1 MKPAEFRKP
10 FITIGAAL
18 LLTLFINYGLKSY
31 WVFLFTGVII
41 TAIALQGVGLVA
53 NRAGMISLCQMS
65 FAAIGAWVVAWL
77 NVTNAPGTLLLWCLL
92 GGLAAV
98 PFGIAIGLPALRL
111 RGINLAIVTLGF
123 AAAFDVVLLSY
134 TFPGQSKFI
143 FVKRPD
149 FLGSDQSY
157 FAFCVVVFVIIAM
170 VLDYISRTPLG
181 ASWLSIRNSERGT
194 AAHGV
199 SIPQSKLSA
208 FALSAFIAG
217 LSGGLLAGQLGTL
230 VAESFNLLVSMV
242 FYVVA
247 TMAGAH
253 LTEGAIF
260 GGILVI
266 FFPELL
272 RRLGLPQDIGNIFF
286 ALGAT
291 QALSMGGTMSED
303 LRKLLKKLFGKSAA
317 ASLNTAHISPED
329 VTPPIIAKDA
339 KPVLSLNALTVKYGA
354 VVALNNVS
362 FDIPEKSVVGLIGPN
377 GAGKS
382 TLIDAVTGFLYRY
395 EGSVKLAGQEL
406 HGFQAHQCA
415 RIGIR
420 RTWQT
425 TRIAPQLDA
434 GTYLNLAAGQKLSYA
449 DQADLLAWIGCP
461 PPETSIASID
471 AGTRRLL
478 DIAGTLSARPKVVLL
493 DEPAAGLSHEES
505 MSLAARIAEIPQRF
519 GAAVLLV
526 EHDMELVRM
535 VCNSIV
541 VLDFGRVIA
550 AGPTREAL
558 NSPDV
563 IKAYVGA
570 PEELLAS

>member
-1 MKPAEFRKP
+1 MKLAEFRKP
-10 FITIGAAL
+10 LITVGAAL
-18 LLTLFINYGLKSY
+18 LLTLLINYGLSGY
-31 WVFLFTGVII
+31 WVFLFTGAII

-77 NVTNAPGTLLLWCLL
+77 NVINAPGTLLLWCLL

-123 AAAFDVVLLSY
+123 AAAFDVILLSY
-134 TFPGQSKFI
+134 TFPGQAKFI

-149 FLGSDQSY
+149 FLGSDQAY
-157 FAFCVVVFVIIAM
+157 FTFCVAVFVAIALI
-170 VLDYISRTPLG
+170 LDFLSRTPLG
-181 ASWLSIRNSERGT
+181 ASWLAIRHSERST

-253 LTEGAIF
+253 LIEGAIF
-260 GGILVI
+260 GGLLVI

-303 LRKLLKKLFGKSAA
+303 LRKLLNKLFGKKTFQMATTEQVLPDDVKPPLVAA
-317 ASLNTAHISPED
+317 N
-329 VTPPIIAKDA
+329 A
-339 KPVLSLNALTVKYGA
+339 KPVLSLSALTVKYGA
-354 VVALNNVS
+354 VVALSNVN
-362 FDIPEKSVVGLIGPN
+362 FDVPEKTVMGLIGPN

-382 TLIDAVTGFLYRY
+382 TLIDAVTGFLHSY
-395 EGSVKLAGQEL
+395 EGSVKLGGQEL
-406 HGFQAHQCA
+406 HGLQAHQCA
-415 RIGIR
+415 RLGIR

-425 TRIAPQLDA
+425 TRISPQLDT
-434 GTYLNLAAGQKLSYA
+434 GTYLNLAAGKKLSRHE
-449 DQADLLAWIGCP
+449 QADLLSWIGCP
-461 PPETSIASID
+461 PPETVIAAID

-478 DIAGTLSARPKVVLL
+478 DIAGTLASHPKIVLL

-505 MSLAARIAEIPQRF
+505 MALAARISEIPERF

-550 AGPTREAL
+550 SGPTRSTL
-558 NSPDV
+558 NSPEV

>member
-1 MKPAEFRKP
+1 MKRADLVLAGKYAV
-10 FITIGAAL
+10 IAT
-18 LLTLFINYGLKSY
+18 LLTLVIVFGLSGY
-31 WVFLFTGVII
+31 WVFLFTGAVI
-41 TAIALQGVGLVA
+41 TAIALLGVGLVA
-53 NRAGMISLCQMS
+53 NRAGMIALCQMS

-77 NVTNAPGTLLLWCLL
+77 NVQQAPGSLILWCFL

-134 TFPGQSKFI
+134 TFPGQAKYI
-143 FVKRPD
+143 FVQRPD
-149 FLGSDQSY
+149 FLGSDQAY
-157 FAFCVVVFVIIAM
+157 FTFCVAVFVVIAI
-170 VLDYISRTPLG
+170 VLDLLSRRPLG
-181 ASWLSIRNSERGT
+181 ASWLAIRHSERST

-208 FALSAFIAG
+208 FAISAFIAG

-230 VAESFNLLVSMV
+230 VAESFTLMVSLVY
-242 FYVVA
+242 YVVA

-253 LTEGAIF
+253 LAEGAVF

-272 RRLGLPQDIGNIFF
+272 RRVGLPQDIGNIFF

-291 QALSMGGTMSED
+291 QALSMGGTMAED
-303 LRKLLKKLFGKSAA
+303 LRKLLRKLISPKSVVASASAHGVAADVKPPLVSNA
-317 ASLNTAHISPED
+317 ASAILAI
-329 VTPPIIAKDA
+329 KD
-339 KPVLSLNALTVKYGA
+339 LTVKYGA
-354 VVALNNVS
+354 VVALQNVS
-362 FDIPEKSVVGLIGPN
+362 FNVPEKSVVGLIGPN

-382 TLIDAVTGFLYRY
+382 TLIDAVTGFLAGY
-395 EGSVKLAGQEL
+395 EGSVLLQGENL
-406 HGFQAHQCA
+406 NGLPAHLCA
-415 RIGIR
+415 RRGLR
-420 RTWQT
+420 RTWQQ
-425 TRIAPQLDA
+425 TRIAPQLDV
-434 GTYLNLAAGQKLSYA
+434 GTYLNLAAGKTLSSEVQR
-449 DQADLLAWIGCP
+449 DILEWIGCP
-461 PPETSIASID
+461 PAATVIAAID

-478 DIAGTLSARPKVVLL
+478 DIAGTLAAKPKLVLL

-505 MSLAARIAEIPQRF
+505 LALAARISEIPARF
-519 GAAVLLV
+519 GASVLLV

-535 VCNSIV
+535 VCNTIV

-550 AGPTREAL
+550 AGPTRATL
-558 NSPDV
+558 NDRAV

>member
-1 MKPAEFRKP
+1 MKLAEFRKP
-10 FITIGAAL
+10 LITVGAAL
-18 LLTLFINYGLKSY
+18 LLTLLINFGLSGY
-31 WVFLFTGVII
+31 WVFLFTGAII

-77 NVTNAPGTLLLWCLL
+77 NVVNAPGTLLLWCLI

-98 PFGIAIGLPALRL
+98 PFGVAIGLPALRL

-123 AAAFDVVLLSY
+123 AAAFDVILLSY

-149 FLGSDQSY
+149 FLGSDQAY
-157 FAFCVVVFVIIAM
+157 FAFCVIVFVAIALI
-170 VLDYISRTPLG
+170 LDFLSRTPLG
-181 ASWLSIRNSERGT
+181 ASWLAIRHSERST

-253 LTEGAIF
+253 LIEGAIF
-260 GGILVI
+260 GGLLVI

-303 LRKLLKKLFGKSAA
+303 LRKLLNKLFGKKTAQMATTEQVLPDDVKPPLVAA
-317 ASLNTAHISPED
+317 N
-329 VTPPIIAKDA
+329 AKS
-339 KPVLSLNALTVKYGA
+339 VLSLSALTVKYGA
-354 VVALNNVS
+354 VVALSNVN
-362 FDIPEKSVVGLIGPN
+362 FDVPESSVMGLIGPN

-382 TLIDAVTGFLYRY
+382 TLIDAVTGFLNSY
-395 EGSVKLAGQEL
+395 EGSVNLGGQEL
-406 HGFQAHQCA
+406 HGLQAHQCA
-415 RIGIR
+415 RLGIR

-425 TRIAPQLDA
+425 TRISPQLDA
-434 GTYLNLAAGQKLSYA
+434 GTYLNLAAGKKLSRS
-449 DQADLLAWIGCP
+449 DQADLLSWIGCP
-461 PPETSIASID
+461 APETTIASID

-478 DIAGTLSARPKVVLL
+478 DIAGTLAARPKIVLL

-505 MSLAARIAEIPQRF
+505 MALAARISEIPERF

-541 VLDFGRVIA
+541 VLDFGRIIA
-550 AGPTREAL
+550 AGPTRSTL
-558 NSPDV
+558 NSPEV

>member
-1 MKPAEFRKP
+1 MKRADLLLAGKYVV
-10 FITIGAAL
+10 IAT
-18 LLTLFINYGLKSY
+18 LLTLVIVFGLSGY
-31 WVFLFTGVII
+31 WVFLFTGAVI
-41 TAIALQGVGLVA
+41 TAIALLGVGLVA
-53 NRAGMISLCQMS
+53 NRAGMIALCQMS

-77 NVTNAPGTLLLWCLL
+77 NVQQAPGSLILWCVL

-134 TFPGQSKFI
+134 TFPGQAKYI
-143 FVKRPD
+143 FVQRPD
-149 FLGSDQSY
+149 FLGSDQAY
-157 FAFCVVVFVIIAM
+157 FTFCVAVFVVIAI
-170 VLDYISRTPLG
+170 VLELLSRRPLG
-181 ASWLSIRNSERGT
+181 ASWLAIRHSERST

-208 FALSAFIAG
+208 FAISAFIAG

-230 VAESFNLLVSMV
+230 VAESFTLMVSLVY
-242 FYVVA
+242 YVVA

-253 LTEGAIF
+253 LAEGAVF

-272 RRLGLPQDIGNIFF
+272 RRVGLPQDIGNIFF

-291 QALSMGGTMSED
+291 QALSMGGTMAED
-303 LRKLLKKLFGKSAA
+303 LRKLLRKVFGQRA
-317 ASLNTAHISPED
+317 
-329 VTPPIIAKDA
+329 VTPIATSHAVVDVKPPLVPSNALPILAI
-339 KPVLSLNALTVKYGA
+339 SNLTVKYGA
-354 VVALNNVS
+354 VVALQNVS
-362 FDIPEKSVVGLIGPN
+362 FSVAEKSVVGLIGPN

-382 TLIDAVTGFLYRY
+382 TLIDAVTGFLAGY
-395 EGSVKLAGQEL
+395 EGSVLLQGENL
-406 HGFQAHQCA
+406 NGLPAHRCA
-415 RIGIR
+415 QRGLR
-420 RTWQT
+420 RTWQQ
-425 TRIAPQLDA
+425 TRIAPQLDV
-434 GTYLNLAAGQKLSYA
+434 GTYLNLAAGKTLSS
-449 DQADLLAWIGCP
+449 DVQSDILGWIGCSP
-461 PPETSIASID
+461 AATVIAAVD

-478 DIAGTLSARPKVVLL
+478 DIAGSLAAKPGLVLL

-505 MSLAARIAEIPQRF
+505 LALAARISEIPARF
-519 GAAVLLV
+519 GASVLLV

-535 VCNSIV
+535 VCNSLV

-550 AGPTREAL
+550 AGPTRATL
-558 NSPDV
+558 NDPAV

>member
-1 MKPAEFRKP
+1 MKPAELRKP
-10 FITIGAAL
+10 LITIGAAL
-18 LLTLFINYGLKSY
+18 AVTLAINYGLSSY
-31 WVFLFTGVII
+31 WVFLFTGAVI

-77 NVTNAPGTLLLWCLL
+77 NVLNAPGTLLLWCIL
-92 GGLAAV
+92 GGLSAV

-149 FLGSDQSY
+149 FLGSDQAY
-157 FAFCVVVFVIIAM
+157 FSFCVIVFVVIALA
-170 VLDYISRTPLG
+170 LDHLSRTPLG

-230 VAESFNLLVSMV
+230 VAESFNLLVSIV
-242 FYVVA
+242 FFVVA

-253 LTEGAIF
+253 LAEGAVF

-272 RRLGLPQDIGNIFF
+272 RRIGLPQDIGNIFF

-303 LRKLLKKLFGKSAA
+303 LRKLLKRLFGRQQPVSAA
-317 ASLNTAHISPED
+317 LQAVPHS
-329 VTPPIIAKDA
+329 VQPPVVAKNA
-339 KPVLSLNALTVKYGA
+339 KPVLSLGKLTVKYGA

-362 FDIPEKSVVGLIGPN
+362 FDVPEKSVVGLIGPN

-382 TLIDAVTGFLYRY
+382 TLIDAVTGFLHSY
-395 EGSVKLAGQEL
+395 EGSVKLGGQEL
-406 HGFQAHQCA
+406 HGQQAHQCA
-415 RIGIR
+415 RLGIR

-434 GTYLNLAAGQKLSYA
+434 GTYLTLAAGQKLSRQE
-449 DQADLLAWIGCP
+449 QADLLEWIGCP
-461 PPETSIASID
+461 PPETAIASID

-478 DIAGTLSARPKVVLL
+478 DIAGTLAARPKVVLL

-535 VCNSIV
+535 VCNSII

-550 AGPTREAL
+550 VGPTREAL
-558 NSPDV
+558 NNPDV

>member
-1 MKPAEFRKP
+1 MKPAEIRKP
-10 FITIGAAL
+10 LITIGAAL
-18 LLTLFINYGLKSY
+18 LLTLLINYGLKSY

-77 NVTNAPGTLLLWCLL
+77 NVIEAPGTLLLWCLL

-149 FLGSDQSY
+149 FLSSDQAY
-157 FAFCVVVFVIIAM
+157 FTFCVIVFVVIAL

-303 LRKLLKKLFGKSAA
+303 LRKLLKKLFGKITTIQQS
-317 ASLNTAHISPED
+317 TDHVSPQD
-329 VTPPIIAKDA
+329 VTPPAVAKDA

-362 FDIPEKSVVGLIGPN
+362 FDVPEKSVVGLIGPN

-382 TLIDAVTGFLYRY
+382 TLIDAVTGFLYSY
-395 EGSVKLAGQEL
+395 DGSVKLDGKEL
-406 HGFQAHQCA
+406 HGLQAHQCA

-434 GTYLNLAAGQKLSYA
+434 GTYLNLAAGRKLSHT
-449 DQADLLAWIGCP
+449 DQSELLAWIGCP
-461 PPETSIASID
+461 PPETAIASID

-478 DIAGTLSARPKVVLL
+478 DIAGTLAARPKVVLL

-505 MSLAARIAEIPQRF
+505 MSLAARIAEIPHRF

-558 NSPDV
+558 NNPDV

>member
-1 MKPAEFRKP
+1 MKPAELRKP
-10 FITIGAAL
+10 LVTMGAAL
-18 LLTLFINYGLKSY
+18 AVTLAINYGLSSY
-31 WVFLFTGVII
+31 WVFLFTGAII

-77 NVTNAPGTLLLWCLL
+77 NVQNAPGTLLLWCVL

-149 FLGSDQSY
+149 FLGSDQAY
-157 FAFCVVVFVIIAM
+157 FSFCVIVFVVIALA
-170 VLDYISRTPLG
+170 LDHLSRTPLG

-242 FYVVA
+242 FFVVA

-253 LTEGAIF
+253 LAEGAVF

-272 RRLGLPQDIGNIFF
+272 RRIGLPQDIGNIFF

-303 LRKLLKKLFGKSAA
+303 LRKLLKRLFGRRQTAPAA
-317 ASLNTAHISPED
+317 LQAIPNA
-329 VTPPIIAKDA
+329 VKPPVVAKDA
-339 KPVLSLNALTVKYGA
+339 RPVLSLSALTVKYGA

-362 FDIPEKSVVGLIGPN
+362 FDVPEKSVVGLIGPN

-382 TLIDAVTGFLYRY
+382 TLIDAVTGFLHSY
-395 EGSVKLAGQEL
+395 EGSVKLGGQEL
-406 HGFQAHQCA
+406 HGQQAHQCA
-415 RIGIR
+415 RLGIR

-434 GTYLNLAAGQKLSYA
+434 GTYLTLAAGQKLSRQE
-449 DQADLLAWIGCP
+449 QADLLEWIGCP
-461 PPETSIASID
+461 PPETAIASID

-478 DIAGTLSARPKVVLL
+478 DIAGTLAARPKVVLL

-535 VCNSIV
+535 VCNSII

-550 AGPTREAL
+550 VGPTREAL
-558 NSPDV
+558 NNPDV